1 MVRYPNNNNSIY
13 NISSPSTLLWNNLEE
28 LVEDFFVDGRIS
40 HLAAGD
46 SFPKLNMY
54 KDGDKYI
61 VEAGVA
67 GWNIDDI
74 EVKIDKQYLIF
85 SSKKSEEKDVNVA
98 NRQFFLREMKNSS
111 FTRRV
116 LLGDRLNTKDPEIS
130 YKDGVI
136 RVSFVEDSEKAPKIL
151 KITK

>member
-40 HLAAGD
+40 HLATGD

-54 KDGDKYI
+54 KQDNKYI

-85 SSKKSEEKDVNVA
+85 SSKTKEEKEINEK
-98 NRQFFLREMKNSS
+98 QFFLREMKNSS
-111 FTRRV
+111 FQRKV

-130 YKDGVI
+130 YTDGVI
-136 RVSFVEDSEKAPKIL
+136 KVTFTEDVEKRPKIL
-151 KITK
+151 KIK

>member
-40 HLAAGD
+40 HLATGD

-54 KDGDKYI
+54 KQDNKYI

-85 SSKKSEEKDVNVA
+85 SSKTKEEKEINEK
-98 NRQFFLREMKNSS
+98 QFFLREMKNSS
-111 FTRRV
+111 FQRKV

-130 YKDGVI
+130 YTDGVI
-136 RVSFVEDSEKAPKIL
+136 KVTFTEDEEKRPKIL
-151 KITK
+151 KIK